1 MEHGL
6 TPIGGISGTN
16 RFTPARR
23 PGAAPSTQTPADQPP
38 AALQAEYQAAAKAIE
53 SLAAQQVNL
62 HFEVD
67 SETNKVRVQV
77 LDTDGRVL
85 REIPARSLL
94 DMLSGG
100 GLLID
105 ERG

>member
-6 TPIGGISGTN
+6 TPIGGTSATN
-16 RFTPARR
+16 RFQPVRKA
-23 PGAAPSTQTPADQPP
+23 GASPSAATSGDQPP

-53 SLAAQQVNL
+53 ELAAQQVNL

-67 SETNKVRVQV
+67 SESNKVRVQV
-77 LDTDGRVL
+77 LDHDGRVM

>member
-6 TPIGGISGTN
+6 TPIGGSAAPN
-16 RFTPARR
+16 RFTPVRR
-23 PGAAPSTQTPADQPP
+23 SASTESQKSDQPP
-38 AALQAEYQAAAKAIE
+38 SALQAEYQAAAKVLE
-53 SLAAQQVNL
+53 DLAAQHVNL
-62 HFEVD
+62 HFEIDDANRVH
-67 SETNKVRVQV
+67 VQV
-77 LDTDGRVL
+77 LDGDGKVI

-100 GLLID
+100 GLMVD